1 MLVSRTPRALMVLS
15 LVAVGYAGCAPTP
28 PPKTAS
34 PRGEQCIYG
43 ASEPAKWTFID
54 DTCGC
59 PKGNALCAYEASVMR
74 CLSDAD
80 ETATYGCAKLP
91 PVAKGKSDMGRI
103 WKRLDLAAL
112 KLPAGTVKKIHA
124 CIEVENRKPE
134 NNSCPVATAQPIF
147 PHFLSSC
154 TAELL
159 AQETSAPHPP
169 NASPERARPVI
180 LALDNCDGDDCC
192 LSPNANP

>member
-1 MLVSRTPRALMVLS
+1 MPVSRTSRALFVLS

-28 PPKTAS
+28 PPKNTP

-59 PKGNALCAYEASVMR
+59 EQGNALCAYEASVMR
-74 CLSDAD
+74 CFAEAD
-80 ETATYGCAKLP
+80 ETAKFSCSHLP
-91 PVAKGKSDMGRI
+91 PVAKGTSDMGRV
-103 WKRLDLAAL
+103 WKRLDLASL
-112 KLPAGTVKKIHA
+112 KFSKAVVTKIHD
-124 CIEVENRKPE
+124 CIAIENRKPE
-134 NNSCPVATAQPIF
+134 NNTCAVPTAQPIF

-154 TAELL
+154 VADPVE
-159 AQETSAPHPP
+159 AMAAPHPP
-169 NASPERARPVI
+169 NASPERPQPVI

-192 LSPNANP
+192 QPPQNP